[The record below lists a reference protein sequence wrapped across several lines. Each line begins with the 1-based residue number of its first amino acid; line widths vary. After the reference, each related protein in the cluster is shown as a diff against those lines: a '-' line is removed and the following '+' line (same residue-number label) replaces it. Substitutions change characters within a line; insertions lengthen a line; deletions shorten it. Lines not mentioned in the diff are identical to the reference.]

1 VKNEKDVKARV
12 KKLLDKHNWFWFM
25 PPANGYGKAGISDII
40 ALKDG
45 TFLAIETKFGSN
57 KPTAL
62 QKGFLDSINAEN
74 GFGFVVNDSNI
85 EQLGSFLEAFATAI
99 EAMGSKQSV
108 PPEIMARQVDAIAAL
123 TDLIR

>member
-1 VKNEKDVKARV
+1 MKNEKDVKARV

-45 TFLAIETKFGSN
+45 TFIAIETKFGSN

-74 GFGFVVNDSNI
+74 GFGFVVHDGNI
-85 EQLGSFLEAFATAI
+85 GQLDAFLESFAESAGL
-99 EAMGSKQSV
+99 MGKRQDV
-108 PPEIMARQVDAIAAL
+108 PPELMSRQLDAIAAL